1 MIPVRSKGSTN
12 AIRQRVALQDGIRR
26 WRKNVERVYTR
37 HIKNTKCTHK
47 KVAQEGG
54 PRRWRKKVAQEGAA
68 RRWREFIL
76 HI

>member
-1 MIPVRSKGSTN
+1 MRYAREWRHK
-12 AIRQRVALQDGIRR
+12 VALQDGVRR
-26 WRKNVERVYTR
+26 WRKNVERVYAR
-37 HIKNTKCTHK
+37 HIKNTKCITRRWHK

-54 PRRWRKKVAQEGAA
+54 TRRWRKKVAQEGAA